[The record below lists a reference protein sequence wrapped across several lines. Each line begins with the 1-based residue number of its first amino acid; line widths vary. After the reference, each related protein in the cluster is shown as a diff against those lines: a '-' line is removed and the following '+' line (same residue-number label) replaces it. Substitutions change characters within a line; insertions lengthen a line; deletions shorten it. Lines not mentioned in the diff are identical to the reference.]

1 MTIDYALYYWPGI
14 QGRGEFV
21 RLVLEDAG
29 ASYRDVAREPESK
42 DGGMPAMMKLMKGEG
57 QGMLPLAPPFLV
69 HEGAVI
75 AQSANICA
83 YVAARHGLVPKDD
96 ASRANALQVMLT
108 IADCADEAHDVHHPI
123 ASSLYYEDQ
132 KAEAAR
138 RARYFVSERIPKF
151 LGWLERVLE
160 RGDGDHLIGKEHS
173 YADLGAFQLVEGIAY
188 AFPKALGRLGPK
200 IPRLLGLR
208 KRVAE
213 RPKIK
218 AYLASERRIPF
229 NTKGLFRH
237 YPELDVEVG
246 DEMEP

>member
-1 MTIDYALYYWPGI
+1 MTDYELYYWPGI

-42 DGGMPAMMKLMKGEG
+42 GGGVGALMKFLKGDEK
-57 QGMLPLAPPFLV
+57 GMLPLAPPFLV
-69 HEGAVI
+69 HDGAVI
-75 AQSANICA
+75 AQSAVICA
-83 YVAARHGLVPKDD
+83 YVAARQGLVPKDD
-96 ASRANALQVMLT
+96 ASRAHALQVQLT
-108 IADCADEAHDVHHPI
+108 IADVADEAHDVHHPI

-138 RARYFVSERIPKF
+138 RAKYFVSERIPKF

-160 RGDGDHLIGKEHS
+160 RGDGNHLVGKEHS
-173 YADLGAFQLVEGIAY
+173 YADLSAFQLVEGIGY
-188 AFPKALGRLGPK
+188 AFPRALGRVGPK

-213 RPKIK
+213 RPNVK

-237 YPELDVEVG
+237 YPELDVDVEV
-246 DEMEP
+246 EP